1 MKTFLLVIISFLAFS
16 CKTEKIMTD
25 AEIAKTEKTDDTRLK
40 IVASLGDKLSEN
52 DFYTITSVRLE
63 KNKIL
68 IDVNFSGG
76 CAKHDFKAIG
86 LSLNSQSVQPIRQI
100 QLVHL
105 SNNDQCKK
113 LILQTLEI
121 DIKQILVNNG
131 VGSKS
136 IFKIDGWKDQL
147 EYIAQ

>member
-1 MKTFLLVIISFLAFS
+1 MKTFLLVIISFLAFA

-25 AEIAKTEKTDDTRLK
+25 AEMAKTEKTDDKRLK
-40 IVASLGDKLSEN
+40 IVASLGDKVFEN
-52 DFYTITSVRLE
+52 DLYSITNIRME
-63 KNKIL
+63 ENTML
-68 IDVNFSGG
+68 IDINYSGG
-76 CAKHDFKAIG
+76 CEKHVFKVIG
-86 LSLNSQSVQPIRQI
+86 LPLNSQSVQPIRQI

-105 SNNDQCKK
+105 SNNDRCKK
-113 LILQTLEI
+113 MISQTLEI
-121 DIKQILVNNG
+121 DMKEIVVNNA